1 MNLGYAAS
9 SDIDLEDTESDER
22 YSFQLYHHVASPA
35 EFHDHEVLEVGCGR
49 GGGAYFIKKYLNPKS
64 MVGLDLAGRAVK
76 LCKEKYGTDG
86 LDFING
92 DAEALPFL
100 DNSFDIV
107 INVESAFHYPSRD
120 DFFREVKRVLRKDGY
135 FLYADVEIRNE
146 VESLDNSI
154 LEAGFTLLKREV
166 INDNVI
172 KACDLDSIRR
182 KRIIDSSCHP
192 LFRFL
197 AYNIPAVPDSRAYN
211 KIKSGEIQYLC
222 YALKKSE
229 NELLKNKNLIL

>member
-1 MNLGYAAS
+1 MNLGYAGPT
-9 SDIDLEDTESDER
+9 DIDLKETERDER

-35 EFHDHEVLEVGCGR
+35 DFHNHEVLEIGCGR

-64 MVGLDLAGRAVK
+64 MVGLDLASRAVK
-76 LCKEKYGTDG
+76 LCKERYGTEG

-92 DAEALPFL
+92 DAEALTFL

-107 INVESAFHYPSRD
+107 VNIESAFHYPSRQ
-120 DFFREVKRVLRKDGY
+120 DFYKEVKRVLRKDGY
-135 FLYADVEIRNE
+135 FLYADVETRSE
-146 VESLDNSI
+146 VGLLDDSI
-154 LEAGFTLLKREV
+154 HKAGFTLLKREI

-172 KACDLDSIRR
+172 KACDLDSTRR
-182 KRIIDSSCHP
+182 KRIVDSACHP

-197 AYNIPAVPDSRAYN
+197 AYNIPAIPDSRAYN

-222 YALKKSE
+222 YALKKEEIES
-229 NELLKNKNLIL
+229 